1 MHRTEQRL
9 VEDRDLRRLRH
20 RRIGRPAANACI
32 GARHNALRLP
42 QMRLRRFESATE
54 GFGYIE
60 HTASVGIPDG
70 RVASAVLREYEL
82 VTAFFYGFG
91 LAIAIAMALAIGN
104 AWVRDH
110 RNGVWTVPMALGLL
124 AVAIVVGVTIGWSLV
139 QYFAFYAASAT
150 GRT

>member
-1 MHRTEQRL
+1 MHRAEQRL

-60 HTASVGIPDG
+60 HTASVGIADG
-70 RVASAVLREYEL
+70 RVASAVLRD
-82 VTAFFYGFG
+82 YGFG

>member
-1 MHRTEQRL
+1 MHRAEQRL
-9 VEDRDLRRLRH
+9 IEDRGSRGLGH
-20 RRIGRPAANACI
+20 RRVGGPAACTRI
-32 GARHNALRLP
+32 GARHDVLRLL
-42 QMRLRRFESATE
+42 QMRLSGFESAAE
-54 GFGYIE
+54 RFGYVK
-60 HTASVGIPDG
+60 HTASVGIADG

-82 VTAFFYGFG
+82 VTTFFYGFG
-91 LAIAIAMALAIGN
+91 VAIAIAMALAIGN

-110 RNGVWTVPMALGLL
+110 RNGVWTLSMVLGLL